1 MEILKRIKNMLAVN
15 AILYTILGIVMIIA
29 PGFVSDFIC
38 YLIGVLILVFG
49 ISMIITFFNESY
61 TAYAKGMLVL
71 GLIASILGVYIILKP
86 SFFMSIIPFM
96 AGILILVESIDK
108 FKHSFELKKE
118 GYDKWYVI
126 FTSAVILLVFSLI
139 LILYPFESVKLTI
152 RVLGII
158 LLIDSISDLLTIR
171 SYTKTAKNIKKV
183 IDMK

>member
-49 ISMIITFFNESY
+49 ISMIITFINENY

-118 GYDKWYVI
+118 
-126 FTSAVILLVFSLI
+126 
-139 LILYPFESVKLTI
+139 
-152 RVLGII
+152 
-158 LLIDSISDLLTIR
+158 
-171 SYTKTAKNIKKV
+171 
-183 IDMK
+183 